1 MRKFTI
7 DIRDLPTEGQNL
19 YILVVEDGNP
29 EDMEETYFYDDLVR
43 ARQRGRVRHGKL
55 YKFNGTQE
63 VTIDCEPIT

>member
-29 EDMEETYFYDDLVR
+29 EDMEETYFYDEQEAFDDFR
-43 ARQRGRVRHGKL
+43 AVQHGKL

-63 VTIDCEPIT
+63 VTIDCEQIA